1 MNRASSASSLALP
14 DSNDNPKTTRE
25 GGTLRARDT
34 SLNRSFLSA
43 SGGHAGL
50 KSATLGDTVGPSRPR
65 NRRPAS
71 TAALSDQEL
80 VNTSSTST
88 PSGSRAVSPIP
99 TKYPSRSTSRNVA
112 GNGVG
117 GRLVVPETGGRR
129 GSPQPQGLGGI
140 WEGGWMGSW
149 TALQGI
155 ANSVLGGETED
166 NGGMFGGLKP
176 AAKTGHRRK
185 TSTNPVWGPDG
196 LPKKKADSIG
206 VGTTSD
212 TEAKVRARKM
222 RGVLEGREEDLNVRK
237 DTNGNYKRR
246 TSSDEARST
255 PVEEDAMVYIHHV
268 QPNDTLAGVILRY
281 NCEPAVFRRANR
293 FWPND
298 SIQTRKVV
306 VIPVDACTI
315 KGRPCDPPTAGSYV
329 DLLAPT
335 PSIEDPPTFNNG
347 STWPGTAKPI
357 DTSAAPIENE
367 DQPWVHVR
375 WVLVDSSPYSKPVE
389 IARMPRKTLG
399 YFPPRRRK
407 SQISVTA
414 STPRASTDLSRFSH
428 SPPSTTGTPPGRAAA
443 NVGSYFPSPA
453 AIRPAGRPRRES
465 VSEAADRLG
474 WMRGPGGVGTL
485 TGKNVRKPGP
495 SQDGLNAWAK
505 KHIPGLAIDSLPSVS
520 LVGGET
526 AHFGFDG
533 EDGSMRSGVSSGMV
547 GESGIITP
555 SGGTGL
561 GIENAVAAAAAIE
574 GWVRRLA
581 VKGPG
586 TPRMIGKGGQG
597 GEDLI
602 ELLDGAGSDDGR
614 LGSSFDLN
622 RVSSRLSGASGSMGG
637 GSVGGGIGGISG
649 IDDLLKGKGKKS
661 D

>member
-14 DSNDNPKTTRE
+14 ASTEGRGEQTRTTRD
-25 GGTLRARDT
+25 GIIGARD
-34 SLNRSFLSA
+34 A
-43 SGGHAGL
+43 SM
-50 KSATLGDTVGPSRPR
+50 SRDSVVRPR
-65 NRRPAS
+65 NRRLAS
-71 TAALSDQEL
+71 TLAEQEL
-80 VNTSSTST
+80 VLTSSAST
-88 PSGSRAVSPIP
+88 PASSRAVSPIP

-117 GRLVVPETGGRR
+117 GRLVVPENGGRR

-155 ANSVLGGETED
+155 ASSVLGGETED
-166 NGGMFGGLKP
+166 KGAVFGGLNPAGKP
-176 AAKTGHRRK
+176 LHRRK
-185 TSTNPVWGPDG
+185 TSQVWGPDG

-206 VGTTSD
+206 VGSTSD
-212 TEAKVRARKM
+212 TESKVRARRM
-222 RGVLEGREEDLNVRK
+222 RGVLEGREEDLNARK

-246 TSSDEARST
+246 TSSDEARNT

-268 QPNDTLAGVILRY
+268 RPNDTLAGVILRY

-298 SIQTRKVV
+298 SIQTKNVV

-315 KGRPCDPPTAGSYV
+315 KGRPCDPPTAGSHV
-329 DLLAPT
+329 DLLSPT

-347 STWPGTAKPI
+347 STWPGSSTTVDK
-357 DTSAAPIENE
+357 SAAPVESE
-367 DQPWVHVR
+367 EQPWTHVR
-375 WVLVDSSPYSKPVE
+375 WVLIDSSPFSKPVQ

-407 SQISVTA
+407 SQASIA
-414 STPRASTDLSRFSH
+414 PSTPRASTDLSRFSH
-428 SPPSTTGTPPGRAAA
+428 SPSSTTGTPPGRVGA
-443 NVGSYFPSPA
+443 NVGSYFPPPA
-453 AIRPAGRPRRES
+453 VSRPTGRARRES

-485 TGKNVRKPGP
+485 SGKNVRKPGP

-505 KHIPGLAIDSLPSVS
+505 KHIPGLAIDSLPSAS
-520 LVGGET
+520 LVGGES

-533 EDGSMRSGVSSGMV
+533 EEGPMRTSSLGGVT
-547 GESGIITP
+547 GESGIVTP
-555 SGGTGL
+555 SGVGTGL

-586 TPRMIGKGGQG
+586 TPRMMGRGGQG

-614 LGSSFDLN
+614 IGGSFELSPAN
-622 RVSSRLSGASGSMGG
+622 SRPSGAGGNLAG
-637 GSVGGGIGGISG
+637 GSGIGGISG
-649 IDDLLKGKGKKS
+649 IDDLLKGKGMKG